1 MDFFFEQFR
10 FRKKTDVNVIQ
21 LFWLF
26 YIDLFFIFLLKLILL
41 TVFVLDLATIT
52 NLRMGL

>member
-10 FRKKTDVNVIQ
+10 FRKKTDVNVKQ

-26 YIDLFFIFLLKLILL
+26 YIDLFLIFLLIPFYSFGKSSE
-41 TVFVLDLATIT
+41 
-52 NLRMGL
+52 